1 MRNIYEEP
9 KLEIIK
15 FNIEEPIMTI
25 GGKDGIIEGTDPPGG
40 NASEPVVTA
49 PGFEFY

>member
-9 KLEIIK
+9 KLEVIK

-25 GGKDGIIEGTDPPGG
+25 GENDGIIDVTDPQGG
-40 NASEPVVTA
+40 NASQTAATA
-49 PGFEFY
+49 PEF

>member
-25 GGKDGIIEGTDPPGG
+25 GRGDGIIDTTTEPPGVS
-40 NASEPVVTA
+40 ASRDDA
-49 PGFEFY
+49 